1 MNPKFERHTNVKG
14 VLNIQV
20 SEITYECNAI
30 IQNYNDL
37 LEVGNTFK
45 IGGYD
50 LVLVQA
56 KYNPENHGVYYV
68 FKKTKEAF

>member
-1 MNPKFERHTNVKG
+1 MTINFENHTNIKG
-14 VLNIQV
+14 VINIQTDEV
-20 SEITYECNAI
+20 SYECNAI
-30 IQNYNDL
+30 IKNYHDL

-50 LVLVQA
+50 LILVQA

>member
-1 MNPKFERHTNVKG
+1 MTPNFENHANIKG
-14 VLNIQV
+14 VIDVQIDEV
-20 SEITYECNAI
+20 KFECNAI
-30 IQNYNDL
+30 IKNYRDL

-50 LVLVQA
+50 LVLIQA